1 MRQTRERYFEWTLL
15 SLILLLG
22 IILFYEALPFLNG
35 ALGAITLY
43 ILLRKF
49 NLILARKT
57 SPRLAPWIITL
68 VVTIFVLLPL
78 SALLWYIIDATQH
91 VNIDIRALVQRLT
104 NTVQYL
110 EQVTHFDIMS
120 EKTMSFVTAK
130 ATDIMNMLMNGIN
143 EAAINI
149 FTAILLL
156 FFLLS
161 GGMRME
167 RAIARCLPFND
178 ENKRTIISKISTIV
192 RSNAIGIP
200 LLAVIQGAVAS
211 VGYTLCGIDNAIPF
225 GALTGFASMIPVVG
239 SMLVW
244 IPLSIMQYFEQ
255 GLWPAI
261 YVGAYGAIIISQ
273 CDNVLRMI
281 LQKRMANTHPLI
293 TIFGVIA
300 GLPLFGF
307 MGLIFGPLMVAMF
320 LLFLEMFISQYII
333 GTDITPPQRQHR
345 KSLLRTVIKH
355 QHSKQAKQE
364 ATAVGASHGDSAT
377 THHSNAARATQAA
390 LDTHMD
396 AAAKDIKSDVVTTP
410 APVPATALD
419 PKVDTRQH
427 RHAAPNLNSNHA
439 TRHDAKT
446 QQNASAAPKRQQ
458 QEEKR
463 HL

>member
-1 MRQTRERYFEWTLL
+1 MSQTRERYFEWTLL

-68 VVTIFVLLPL
+68 AVTIFVLLPL
-78 SALLWYIIDATQH
+78 SALLWYIIDTAQN
-91 VNIDIRALVQRLT
+91 VNIDMRALVQRLT

-110 EQVTHFDIMS
+110 EQVTHFDLMS

-130 ATDIMNMLMNGIN
+130 ATGIMNMLMSGIN

-200 LLAVIQGAVAS
+200 LLAVIQGAVAAI
-211 VGYTLCGIDNAIPF
+211 GYTLCGIDNAIPF

-244 IPLSIMQYFEQ
+244 IPLTIMQYFEQ
-255 GLWPAI
+255 GLWPAV
-261 YVGAYGAIIISQ
+261 YVGAYGALIISQ

-333 GTDITPPQRQHR
+333 GTDITPPQRQHH
-345 KSLLRTVIKH
+345 KSLLSTVIKH
-355 QHSKQAKQE
+355 QHTKQE
-364 ATAVGASHGDSAT
+364 ATAAASAIHGSRAASHD
-377 THHSNAARATQAA
+377 SNAAREAETVTAA
-390 LDTHMD
+390 HT
-396 AAAKDIKSDVVTTP
+396 
-410 APVPATALD
+410 ATAQ
-419 PKVDTRQH
+419 TH
-427 RHAAPNLNSNHA
+427 
-439 TRHDAKT
+439 HDAKT
-446 QQNASAAPKRQQ
+446 QPAASAAAAAKRQ
-458 QEEKR
+458 K
-463 HL
+463 

>member
-1 MRQTRERYFEWTLL
+1 MPAHRSVLSSLFSGESQQPEAIPMSQTRERYFEWTLL

-43 ILLRKF
+43 ILLRKL

-68 VVTIFVLLPL
+68 AVTIFVLLPL
-78 SALLWYIIDATQH
+78 SALLWYIIDTAQN
-91 VNIDIRALVQRLT
+91 VNIDMRALVQRLT

-130 ATDIMNMLMNGIN
+130 ATGIMNMLMSGIN

-244 IPLSIMQYFEQ
+244 IPLTIMQYFEQ
-255 GLWPAI
+255 GLWPAV
-261 YVGAYGAIIISQ
+261 YVGAYGALIISQ

-333 GTDITPPQRQHR
+333 GTDITPPQRQHH
-345 KSLLRTVIKH
+345 KSLLSTVIKH
-355 QHSKQAKQE
+355 QHTKHE
-364 ATAVGASHGDSAT
+364 ATAAASAINGGRAATHDS
-377 THHSNAARATQAA
+377 HAARVAETATAA
-390 LDTHMD
+390 HTAATAQDSQSDAITAPAPATKQEHHAAKAQPAASA
-396 AAAKDIKSDVVTTP
+396 AAAK
-410 APVPATALD
+410 
-419 PKVDTRQH
+419 
-427 RHAAPNLNSNHA
+427 RH
-439 TRHDAKT
+439 K
-446 QQNASAAPKRQQ
+446 
-458 QEEKR
+458 
-463 HL
+463 